1 MQALS
6 RVRRVGPG
14 LSLAVVAAL
23 GLAGCEVNRTT
34 GERTLGGAA
43 IGAGAGAVTGLITG
57 DFLGNTATG
66 AAAGAA
72 GGFIY
77 DQLQKR

>member
-1 MQALS
+1 MKALS
-6 RVRRVGPG
+6 RPGHVGPLG
-14 LSLAVVAAL
+14 AMAIVATLAL
-23 GLAGCEVNRTT
+23 TGCEVNRST

-57 DFLGNTATG
+57 DFLSSTATG

-77 DQLQKR
+77 DQIQKR

>member
-1 MQALS
+1 MSARSFSLTRPVLALALAATL
-6 RVRRVGPG
+6 G
-14 LSLAVVAAL
+14 LSA
-23 GLAGCEVNRTT
+23 CEVNRQT

-57 DFLGNTATG
+57 NFLSSTLTG
-66 AAAGAA
+66 AAAGAT

-77 DQLQKR
+77 DQLKK